1 MRTSLLAGMFAGLTL
16 AACDNGPIRDA
27 RRGWQLSS
35 MRTIR

>member
-1 MRTSLLAGMFAGLTL
+1 MRTSLLAGMFAELTL